1 MATFSR
7 SNNRQYFRA
16 WPLWTVVYL
25 LICIS
30 CNNHPDQTSDS
41 TQNDSLASADT
52 TIIQNSKTL
61 QTNTLI
67 FDKDSIRILPFEI
80 DVALSSKAIDKI
92 TKSKETIIVS
102 ASLRGTP
109 KDTTKYSKDGLFGVG
124 NFQKEIMYGQPVKF
138 DDIAISRKAFGQLA
152 DSTLFI
158 NINVYTGRK
167 SSPDNLIDCDFIDD
181 TLKNIVNKS
190 FTLKGKLIGE
200 GTK

>member
-30 CNNHPDQTSDS
+30 CNNHPDHTSGS